1 MNVTQYLAEM
11 RAAGYRFYV
20 TQHPAKKGRGILTM
34 FPDQP
39 ESDQPLARFLELE
52 AWRRSNVTTEQFA
65 DAILASEHNQAQ
77 IKRKSKHV

>member
-20 TQHPAKKGRGILTM
+20 TQHPAKKGKGILTM
-34 FPDQP
+34 FPDQL
-39 ESDQPLARFLELE
+39 ESDQARFLELE

-65 DAILASEHNQAQ
+65 RAILASEHNQAK